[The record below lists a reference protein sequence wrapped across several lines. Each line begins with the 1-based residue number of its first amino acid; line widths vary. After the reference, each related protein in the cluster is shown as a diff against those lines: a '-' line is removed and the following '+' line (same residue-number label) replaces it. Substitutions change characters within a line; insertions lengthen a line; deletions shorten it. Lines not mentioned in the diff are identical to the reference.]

1 MALVIGANDVINPA
15 ARRPGNAVSGR
26 PILDVD
32 QAKNVIV
39 IKRSAGHG
47 HPGIDKLYV
56 NPKTGKFF
64 ADAKVGSGEFIAAA
78 KGAGATG

>member
-32 QAKNVIV
+32 QAENVIV

-47 HPGIDKLYV
+47 HPGIDKLV
-56 NPKTGKFF
+56 NPKPACSLLMPKWVRASSVAAT
-64 ADAKVGSGEFIAAA
+64 KVPV
-78 KGAGATG
+78 ATG